1 MKNNEKITINKMF
14 SKITQKNTMTDS
26 NTTKGRET
34 KLNFD
39 KLKMVLRYSSDK
51 RPFIVLNPQAFTVSP
66 DGTHFYRDAHTGLE
80 IEYNKIPLY
89 NNDGRKQLVIQYTPQ
104 ILKEEFHKL
113 INRDNIFQCFK
124 NLNNLNLILVHITPK
139 LLDEFGVVLADVTI
153 DKKASESFIK
163 EFEDYT
169 VVHFKNTLRNDLTL
183 PRYPQSNLVMA
194 NRVKNRKYLH
204 RFTVYNKY
212 DEVKRMQPIHRL
224 PHDVV
229 EQFKGTYRLERNLKS
244 KQQVKEALN
253 ITSEQVTLR
262 EVLNAQAQPFI
273 DVYKKFV
280 QLGAAPLEMK
290 KRKEESI
297 RLICKKYKYDLVKIE
312 YYLRQTYKS
321 YSRRLLEPYQQ
332 VCAEHQKKGSLRDMS
347 IVKAIKDFLKVPNSV
362 E

>member
-1 MKNNEKITINKMF
+1 MNNNEKITINKIF

-26 NTTKGRET
+26 NMTKGRET

-51 RPFIVLNPQAFTVSP
+51 RPFIVLNPQAFSVSP
-66 DGTHFYRDAHTGLE
+66 DGTHSFRDAHTGLE

-89 NNDGRKQLVIQYTPQ
+89 NNDGRKQLVIQFTSQ
-104 ILKEEFHKL
+104 ILKEEFYKL
-113 INRDNIFQCFK
+113 INRDNIVQCFK
-124 NLNNLNLILVHITPK
+124 NLNSLNLILLHVTPA
-139 LLDEFGVVLADVTI
+139 LLDEFEVVLADVTM
-153 DKKASESFIK
+153 DKNASESFVK
-163 EFEDYT
+163 DFESYT
-169 VVHFKNTLRNDLTL
+169 VVHFKNTLRDDLTL

-229 EQFKGTYRLERNLKS
+229 EQFKGIYRLECNLKS
-244 KQQVKEALN
+244 KQRVRVALN
-253 ITSEQVTLR
+253 ITTEPVTLR
-262 EVLNAQAQPFI
+262 EVLNAQAQPFL

-280 QLGAAPLEMK
+280 QLGATPLDMK

-312 YYLRQTYKS
+312 YYLRQTNKS

-332 VCAEHQKKGSLRDMS
+332 ICAEHQKKGLSRDMS

-362 E
+362 D